1 MFDMLFL
8 VWYDSHIEVYLK
20 ERPHKDG
27 APHHGL
33 IIQSKREAP

>member
-20 ERPHKDG
+20 ERSLSMVHPTMD
-27 APHHGL
+27 
-33 IIQSKREAP
+33 